1 MLMLCPI
8 CFALPLLRQQYHAG
22 LCSGCSPPPPATH
35 PHTHTHTQTQTNT
48 SLFGV
53 LIPRHRVGARAA
65 ERVARPHERP
75 AAAFLVLRRRDS
87 AILLRRHR
95 WHGTFKCSPV
105 TRLQREQIA
114 WNTHLRRLH
123 DLFRIDDTLA
133 TASTSLA
140 HATDKKFLLLLITIL
155 AAARAGLLERVERAE
170 FGRLARQVR
179 QERKEGQ
186 PESALAG
193 NPRTIRAAR
202 TTTRRTTSA
211 FAAAACPPQASTS
224 AARAG
229 AGQAPNM
236 VAPQRAARQSQARA
250 KPAKFEPAASA
261 GARNAML
268 AGWRGARTIGVDRLL
283 EEASRLVY
291 A

>member
-1 MLMLCPI
+1 MLA
-8 CFALPLLRQQYHAG
+8 FAQAAA
-22 LCSGCSPPPPATH
+22 PPHPPTTH
-35 PHTHTHTQTQTNT
+35 TRTHTQTQTNT

-65 ERVARPHERP
+65 ERVARTHERP

-211 FAAAACPPQASTS
+211 FAAAACPRKPAHRPRVQEQGKLRTWSRRS
-224 AARAG
+224 ARRG
-229 AGQAPNM
+229 RVRREPSQ
-236 VAPQRAARQSQARA
+236 QSSSPPRVQARA
-250 KPAKFEPAASA
+250 TPCLLVG
-261 GARNAML
+261 GAHAPSEWT
-268 AGWRGARTIGVDRLL
+268 GC
-283 EEASRLVY
+283 
-291 A
+291 

>member
-1 MLMLCPI
+1 MLA
-8 CFALPLLRQQYHAG
+8 FAQAAA
-22 LCSGCSPPPPATH
+22 PPHPPTTH
-35 PHTHTHTQTQTNT
+35 TRTHTQTQTNT

-65 ERVARPHERP
+65 ERVARTHERP

-283 EEASRLVY
+283 AASRLVY